1 MRPSPWVN
9 GGHTGPVNAQIRR
22 RYVQTGLYSVMLLAL
37 LFVLSLIFPYLLPT
51 PRIEVPPRII
61 ATVLPRP
68 SQLDRIRA
76 GLGQDISGGSL
87 AVEPFGNWIA
97 IRVNNVLAFPSGEAR
112 VLPGCIALLR
122 RIADV
127 VEAEQGPIHVLG
139 HTDDQPIRPGG
150 IFRDN
155 QALSLARAEAVAAL
169 MRPALSDPSRIAVAG
184 RGSDEPVTENA
195 TLAGRAHNRRVEIL
209 VSRHP

>member
-1 MRPSPWVN
+1 
-9 GGHTGPVNAQIRR
+9 
-22 RYVQTGLYSVMLLAL
+22 MLIAIL
-37 LFVLSLIFPYLLPT
+37 LVLSLAFPYLLPT
-51 PRIEVPPRII
+51 PRIEVPQRII

-68 SQLDRIRA
+68 GQLDRTRA
-76 GLGQDISGGSL
+76 GLGQDISGGFL
-87 AVEPFGNWIA
+87 TVEPFGNWIA

-112 VLPGCIALLR
+112 VLPGCIGLLR

-127 VEAEQGPIHVLG
+127 VEPEEGPIHILG
-139 HTDDQPIRPGG
+139 HTDEQPIRPGG
-150 IFRDN
+150 TFWDD

-195 TLAGRAHNRRVEIL
+195 ILTGRAHNRRVEIL

>member
-1 MRPSPWVN
+1 M
-9 GGHTGPVNAQIRR
+9 NAQIRL
-22 RYVQTGLYSVMLLAL
+22 RYFQTGFYSAMLLAIL
-37 LFVLSLIFPYLLPT
+37 LVLSLIFPYLLPT
-51 PRIEVPPRII
+51 PTIEVPPQII
-61 ATVLPRP
+61 ATVLPKP
-68 SQLDRIRA
+68 SQLERIRG
-76 GLGQDISGGSL
+76 GLREEISGGSL
-87 AVEPFGNWIA
+87 TVEPFGNWIA
-97 IRVNNVLAFPSGEAR
+97 IRINNVLAFSSAEAR
-112 VLPGCIALLR
+112 VLPGCVGLIR

-150 IFRDN
+150 SFRDN

-169 MRPALSDPSRIAVAG
+169 MRPALSDQSRIAVAG